1 LTRYLSS
8 LLLPSPSVAPPRL
21 LVPFSGSGS
30 EMIGGM
36 QAGWDEIVG
45 VEQDAHYCEIAEL
58 RLQYWGMASQNYD
71 GFYRHD
77 DRAEMTR

>member
-1 LTRYLSS
+1 
-8 LLLPSPSVAPPRL
+8 
-21 LVPFSGSGS
+21 
-30 EMIGGM
+30 MIGGM